1 MNIIDTIGLPAVLE
15 QLAEESSEL
24 SKAALKVSRILRK
37 ENPTPITQDK
47 ALADL
52 DEEANDV
59 RCVLLLLSA
68 KGYAR
73 EAPTQIGEK
82 IIRWETRLREAGSS
96 ADG

>member
-37 ENPTPITQDK
+37 ENPTPITLDK

-59 RCVLLLLSA
+59 RCVLMLLSA
-68 KGYAR
+68 KGYAQ
-73 EAPTQIGEK
+73 ENCE
-82 IIRWETRLREAGSS
+82 IICERICRWTSRLREAGKT
-96 ADG
+96 